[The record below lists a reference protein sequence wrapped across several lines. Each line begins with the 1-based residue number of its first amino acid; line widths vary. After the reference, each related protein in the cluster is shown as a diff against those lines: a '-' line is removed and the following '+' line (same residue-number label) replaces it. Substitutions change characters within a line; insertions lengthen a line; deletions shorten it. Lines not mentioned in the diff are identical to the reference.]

1 MKKKLISCACLLC
14 AGLMFTNVEA
24 KAMPMP
30 EPVAVHASST
40 DWDKVLDSYE
50 KYVNQHIAVYKK
62 VQAGDMNAYNEMASL
77 MEKYQKLAEQ
87 LEEAQDEM
95 TEAQVARYLKITQKL
110 ASAL

>member
-1 MKKKLISCACLLC
+1 MKKNLILCACILC
-14 AGLMFTNVEA
+14 AGLVFTNVEA

-30 EPVAVHASST
+30 EPVAAPASST

-50 KYVNQHIAVYKK
+50 QYVNKYIAVYKK
-62 VQAGDMNAYNEMASL
+62 VQAGDMSAYAQMASL

-87 LEEAQDEM
+87 LENAQDEM
-95 TEAQVARYLKITQKL
+95 TSAQVARYLKITQKL